1 MKSRLVSAMPD
12 FSPLGSLQ
20 PGLVAQAGLDAGPSP
35 EFLKALP
42 LGMGVDWDFGKCCFY
57 LRWIKWQDVAP
68 LPSPSPNI
76 IIYHMPS
83 RPKELSVPCR
93 EDSSEDEL
101 TGELIGTS
109 GGVSQP
115 HDSDLST
122 ETSVWV
128 YVKMITQNNHNNV
141 EVLSPFHR

>member
-12 FSPLGSLQ
+12 FSPLGSLK

-35 EFLKALP
+35 EFLKGLP
-42 LGMGVDWDFGKCCFY
+42 LGMGVDWDFGKSCFY

-93 EDSSEDEL
+93 EESSEDEL